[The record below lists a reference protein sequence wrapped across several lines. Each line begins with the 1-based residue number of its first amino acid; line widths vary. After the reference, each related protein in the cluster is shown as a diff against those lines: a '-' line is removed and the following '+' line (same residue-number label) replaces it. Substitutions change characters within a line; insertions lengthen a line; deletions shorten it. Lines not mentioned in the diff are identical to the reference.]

1 MKRVAALPQHNPPPV
16 TPADR
21 GRAPL
26 SPLGVARLPLF
37 RQAVIRVRSAAPAA
51 GRKLGGERPMA
62 VAGARRR
69 FFFENG
75 KPAVWLEAK

>member
-62 VAGARRR
+62 ACRRPRR
-69 FFFENG
+69 FLFEHG
-75 KPAVWLEAK
+75 RLADWQEAK